1 MRPLRIL
8 AVAVTLAAAN
18 CPPGALRAQ
27 EQQPSPESM
36 AAAQALFALLFTH
49 GFATLNAQAVEAA
62 WPGIE
67 SALRT
72 QRPNID
78 PATLVDLRREFERIR
93 LARLSEVVK
102 DIPTIYARHLNAED
116 MRVLAA
122 FYGTATG
129 NVAGDAKGPA
139 GSIRQRAAAHAA
151 HDGGDAGFLPQ
162 APARARPAQLT
173 AKRSCRLQRTRCN
186 GPPACGRDERMTS
199 ATPSCFPLA
208 QANEFD
214 TSSSNED
221 GGRHESWRA
230 RGPA

>member
-8 AVAVTLAAAN
+8 TVAVTLAAAN
-18 CPPGALRAQ
+18 CLPGAPRAQ

-78 PATLVDLRREFERIR
+78 PATLADLRREFERIR

-102 DIPTIYARHLNAED
+102 DLPAIYARHLNAED

-129 NVAGDAKGPA
+129 AKMLQAMPKVLPEA
-139 GSIRQRAAAHAA
+139 FASVLPRMQPMLAETQ
-151 HDGGDAGFLPQ
+151 DSFLKLLRERGLLNFCRRDKGVTGA
-162 APARARPAQLT
+162 APACPSPAT
-173 AKRSCRLQRTRCN
+173 FA
-186 GPPACGRDERMTS
+186 
-199 ATPSCFPLA
+199 ATFA
-208 QANEFD
+208 A
-214 TSSSNED
+214 T
-221 GGRHESWRA
+221 
-230 RGPA
+230 

>member
-1 MRPLRIL
+1 LSAWR
-8 AVAVTLAAAN
+8 AARA
-18 CPPGALRAQ
+18 GATTFTRKHRGGT
-27 EQQPSPESM
+27 
-36 AAAQALFALLFTH
+36 ALFALLFTH

-129 NVAGDAKGPA
+129 TKMLQAMPKVLPEAFASVLPRMQPMMAETQD
-139 GSIRQRAAAHAA
+139 S
-151 HDGGDAGFLPQ
+151 FLKLL
-162 APARARPAQLT
+162 R
-173 AKRSCRLQRTRCN
+173 
-186 GPPACGRDERMTS
+186 ERG
-199 ATPSCFPLA
+199 LL
-208 QANEFD
+208 N
-214 TSSSNED
+214 
-221 GGRHESWRA
+221 
-230 RGPA
+230 

>member
-8 AVAVTLAAAN
+8 AVAVTLAVAN
-18 CPPGALRAQ
+18 CLPGALRAQ
-27 EQQPSPESM
+27 EQQPSSESM

-78 PATLVDLRREFERIR
+78 PATLADLRREFERIR

-102 DIPTIYARHLNAED
+102 DIPAIYARHLNAED

-129 NVAGDAKGPA
+129 TKMLQAMPKVLPEAFA
-139 GSIRQRAAAHAA
+139 SVLAAHAA

-173 AKRSCRLQRTRCN
+173 AK
-186 GPPACGRDERMTS
+186 
-199 ATPSCFPLA
+199 PSRQL
-208 QANEFD
+208 
-214 TSSSNED
+214 
-221 GGRHESWRA
+221 RRA
-230 RGPA
+230 L

>member
-8 AVAVTLAAAN
+8 AVAVTLAVAN
-18 CPPGALRAQ
+18 CLPGALRAQ

-78 PATLVDLRREFERIR
+78 AATLADLRREFERIR

-102 DIPTIYARHLNAED
+102 DIPAIYARHLNAED

-129 NVAGDAKGPA
+129 TKMLQAMPKVLPEAFASVLPRMQPMMAETQD
-139 GSIRQRAAAHAA
+139 S
-151 HDGGDAGFLPQ
+151 FLKLL
-162 APARARPAQLT
+162 R
-173 AKRSCRLQRTRCN
+173 
-186 GPPACGRDERMTS
+186 ERG
-199 ATPSCFPLA
+199 LL
-208 QANEFD
+208 N
-214 TSSSNED
+214 
-221 GGRHESWRA
+221 
-230 RGPA
+230 

>member
-18 CPPGALRAQ
+18 CLPGALRAQ

-78 PATLVDLRREFERIR
+78 PATLADLRREFERIR

-102 DIPTIYARHLNAED
+102 DIPA
-116 MRVLAA
+116 LAA

-129 NVAGDAKGPA
+129 TKMLQAMPKVLPEAFASVLPRMQPMMAETQD
-139 GSIRQRAAAHAA
+139 S
-151 HDGGDAGFLPQ
+151 FLKLL
-162 APARARPAQLT
+162 R
-173 AKRSCRLQRTRCN
+173 
-186 GPPACGRDERMTS
+186 ERG
-199 ATPSCFPLA
+199 LL
-208 QANEFD
+208 N
-214 TSSSNED
+214 
-221 GGRHESWRA
+221 
-230 RGPA
+230 

>member
-78 PATLVDLRREFERIR
+78 ASMLADLRREFERIR

-129 NVAGDAKGPA
+129 TKMLQAMPKVLPEAFA
-139 GSIRQRAAAHAA
+139 SVLAAQAA

-208 QANEFD
+208 QANQFA
-214 TSSSNED
+214 TSSSNEA
-221 GGRHESWRA
+221 RRA
-230 RGPA
+230 T

>member
-8 AVAVTLAAAN
+8 AVAVTLAVAN
-18 CPPGALRAQ
+18 CLPGALRAQ

-78 PATLVDLRREFERIR
+78 LRREFERIR

-102 DIPTIYARHLNAED
+102 DIPAIYARHLNAED

-129 NVAGDAKGPA
+129 TKMLQAMPKVLPEAFASVLPRMEPMMAETQD
-139 GSIRQRAAAHAA
+139 S
-151 HDGGDAGFLPQ
+151 FLKLL
-162 APARARPAQLT
+162 R
-173 AKRSCRLQRTRCN
+173 
-186 GPPACGRDERMTS
+186 ERG
-199 ATPSCFPLA
+199 LL
-208 QANEFD
+208 N
-214 TSSSNED
+214 
-221 GGRHESWRA
+221 
-230 RGPA
+230 